1 MYVKV
6 VMIYSYYM
14 YTIDCNNIGIFL
26 IKLSIRWPNYA
37 YVHTKQLCCMYRYR
51 QCWITGFGWKVRW
64 CQLSM
69 QPSITMA
76 HSSTNGGTS
85 DVWMISSLDVWV

>member
-26 IKLSIRWPNYA
+26 IKLSIR
-37 YVHTKQLCCMYRYR
+37 
-51 QCWITGFGWKVRW
+51 
-64 CQLSM
+64 
-69 QPSITMA
+69 
-76 HSSTNGGTS
+76 
-85 DVWMISSLDVWV
+85 